1 MSDVRL
7 PADDRVRLG
16 EYVRE
21 HGVRKAAKDLEI
33 NAETLK
39 GALAGLGI
47 RRGTLAQLR
56 EKLLERPST
65 VL

>member
-1 MSDVRL
+1 
-7 PADDRVRLG
+7 
-16 EYVRE
+16 VRE